1 VARGGDPRVVS
12 VPLVLAAYVL
22 SFVLPVVLPG
32 AGWVLLHRVVAG
44 GLLAFVLFGGEP
56 EPGGPARALSAAVY
70 VLFWLVTLSGL
81 VARWALPARGAGKPV
96 RRAATILAGLAL
108 PPIVLLAVAALT

>member
-1 VARGGDPRVVS
+1 MAS

-32 AGWVLLHRVVAG
+32 AGWVLLHCVVTG

-56 EPGGPARALSAAVY
+56 EPNGPTRALSAAVY
-70 VLFWLVTLSGL
+70 VLFWLVMLSGL
-81 VARWALPARGAGKPV
+81 VARWSCRPVARASRSGAVMTTRSTARLATWSRRRSKPG
-96 RRAATILAGLAL
+96 RDKLAPL
-108 PPIVLLAVAALT
+108 